1 VIGRSSSL
9 ERLFHNLDQGSTRKS
24 PDSARI
30 TSSTLVFE
38 NMMMTTRPRLFLI
51 DGHALAYR
59 TYFALTGVGG
69 GSRWITKAGEPT
81 AGTYGF
87 TSTLLRLLEQ
97 EQPEY
102 LAVAFDTGKT
112 FRDELYEEYKATR
125 DKMPDDLRLQI
136 ERIHEVVETFGIPIL
151 EAEGFEADD
160 VLGTVARLAAEQG
173 VDVIILTGDRDL
185 LQLANDHVTIRL
197 SGQKL
202 SEAVDYGPDQVRERY
217 ELDPDQLI
225 DLKALI
231 GDSSDNIPGV
241 SGVGVKTAVKLLH
254 EHKTLDAIYE
264 NLEDIQTR
272 FRNKLET
279 DRDNAYLSQTLG
291 RIEINVP
298 LDFDLEA
305 CRAAEYD
312 RDSLIELFRL
322 LEFRTLM
329 DRIPGSAKV
338 GGAGQLNLFVTSSA
352 ASKDPAREVIVVDT
366 PEALSELG
374 KRLAEAKHIAFDVET
389 TSTDAMQ
396 ADLVGISLAL
406 ETGQGYYLPVGH
418 NLTLTG
424 GEQLELPSILDT
436 LRDPLTNP
444 EIPKVGHNLKYDYIV
459 LVRAGLAVSPLSFDT
474 MIAEWLC
481 DPASRNLGLKN
492 LAWVRLGIEMT
503 QIESLIGSGRNQRSM
518 ADVAIG
524 EVAPYAAADAEV
536 CLQLLPELETELKEK
551 GHWDLFVELEMP
563 LIAILAD
570 MEMAGIKLDTSFLD
584 QLSRTMG
591 KRLGEIETEIFS
603 QAGHSFNINST
614 QQLSTVLFDEMKL
627 EPPDRT
633 RKTAS
638 GHYSTAAGV
647 LEALKNQNPIIEQI
661 LEHREIAKLKSTYA
675 DSFPNQVHPDTKRVH
690 TSYNQTGSVTGR
702 LASSDPNLQN
712 IPIRT
717 ELGREIRRAFIAEP
731 KHVLLSIDYSQIE
744 LRIVAHIAEDQALIQ
759 AFLEDQ
765 DIHAATAA
773 AVGNMNVDQVTPE
786 MRRNA
791 KAINFGLIYGM
802 SAFGLTRTTE
812 LTLAE
817 AENFVK
823 AYFERFPGVQN
834 YLEDTRL
841 SVVEDG
847 YVATLLGRK
856 RYFPQLVQGSSTSEV
871 IRSRALREA
880 INAPIQGSAADII
893 KLAMLRLPGQLQ
905 QEGLSARMLLQVHDE
920 LVFECKQAELQA
932 TTKLVRQVMQDAYKL
947 RVPLKTDAKA
957 GENWA
962 DMKALS

>member
-1 VIGRSSSL
+1 M
-9 ERLFHNLDQGSTRKS
+9 
-24 PDSARI
+24 SA
-30 TSSTLVFE
+30 
-38 NMMMTTRPRLFLI
+38 RPRLFLI

-69 GSRWITKAGEPT
+69 GSRWITKSGEPT

-87 TSTLLRLLEQ
+87 TSVLLRLLEQ

-112 FRDELYEEYKATR
+112 FRDELYEDYKATR

-151 EAEGFEADD
+151 EADGYEADD
-160 VLGTVARLAAEQG
+160 VLGTVARLAVEQG

-185 LQLANDHVTIRL
+185 LQLADDHITIRL

-217 ELDPDQLI
+217 ELDPGQLI
-225 DLKALI
+225 DLKALM

-241 SGVGVKTAVKLLH
+241 SGVGVKTAVKLLQ
-254 EHKTLDAIYE
+254 EHNTLNAIYE
-264 NLEDIQTR
+264 NLDDVQPR
-272 FRNKLET
+272 FRNKLEAE
-279 DRDNAYLSQTLG
+279 RDNAYLSQTLG
-291 RIEINVP
+291 RIEVNVP

-305 CRAAEYD
+305 CRAAGYD
-312 RDSLIELFRL
+312 RDSLIDLFRL

-329 DRIPGSAKV
+329 DRIPGSPKI
-338 GGAGQLNLFVTSSA
+338 GGAGQLNLFVTATPESPDSS
-352 ASKDPAREVIVVDT
+352 REVIVVDT
-366 PEALSELG
+366 PEALNELG
-374 KRLAEAKHIAFDVET
+374 KRLAHAEHIAFDVET
-389 TSTDAMQ
+389 TSTNAMQ
-396 ADLVGISLAL
+396 ANLVGISLAV
-406 ETGQGYYLPVGH
+406 EKGQGYYLPVGH
-418 NLTLTG
+418 NLTLVG
-424 GEQLELPSILDT
+424 GEQLDLAAILRT

-444 EIPKVGHNLKYDYIV
+444 EIPKVGHNLKYDYLV
-459 LVRAGLAVSPLSFDT
+459 LARAGLAVSPLSFDT

-518 ADVAIG
+518 ADVPIG
-524 EVAPYAAADAEV
+524 EVAPYAAADAEI
-536 CLQLLPELETELKEK
+536 CLQLLPELSAELKER

-563 LIAILAD
+563 LIVILAD
-570 MEMAGIKLDTSFLD
+570 MEMAGIKLDTTFLD
-584 QLSRTMG
+584 QLSKMMG

-603 QAGHSFNINST
+603 LAGHNFNINST
-614 QQLSTVLFDEMKL
+614 QQLSTVLFDEIKL

-647 LEALKNQNPIIEQI
+647 LEALKDQHLIIKQI

-690 TSYNQTGSVTGR
+690 TSYSQTGSVTGR

-717 ELGREIRRAFIAEP
+717 ELGREIRRAFVPESN
-731 KHVLLSIDYSQIE
+731 HVLLSIDYSQIE
-744 LRIVAHIAEDQALIQ
+744 LRIVAHIAEDEAMIQ

-773 AVGNMNVDQVTPE
+773 AVGNISLEEVTLD

-823 AYFERFPGVQN
+823 AYFERFPGVHN
-834 YLEDTRL
+834 YLEQTRR

-856 RYFPQLVQGSSTSEV
+856 RYFPQLAQGSSTSEV

-893 KLAMLRLPGQLQ
+893 KLAMLRLPEQLRD
-905 QEGLSARMLLQVHDE
+905 EGLSARMLLQVHDE

-932 TTKLVRQVMQDAYKL
+932 TAKLVQQIMQDAYQL
-947 RVPLKTDAKA
+947 RAPLKTDAKA

-962 DMKALS
+962 DMKAIT